1 MEFHNGKTE
10 MIRIANQINLTPF
23 YWVFSLDYSVHVDRK
38 ILKRF
43 YQLL

>member
-1 MEFHNGKTE
+1 
-10 MIRIANQINLTPF
+10 MIRMPNQINLTPF
-23 YWVFSLDYSVHVDRK
+23 SWVFSLDYSVLVDRK